1 VRWAAYAGYLAVLI
15 ALVAVYGV
23 HTGWGTLA
31 IIFAIGLLLTTIGRS
46 WRSSAQVLIDW
57 LPFIAV
63 LVLYDRTRG
72 LANDLGIPLHE
83 ADIVRAEKWCFGGV
97 EPTIWLQQ
105 HLYHPDRV
113 YWYDAAVTLVYTTH
127 FVATPILAMVL
138 WLRDRALWL
147 RYIVRIT
154 VLALAGLLTYCLF
167 PEAPPWM
174 AARDGLTGPVAR
186 LSARG
191 WTWLHLSSVTH
202 ALSSAQDGGS
212 NPVAAMPSLHIAFA
226 VLVALMIGIR
236 LRSRWR
242 YLLALYPLA
251 MGFALVYTGE
261 HYVLDLVF
269 GVLYALAAHL
279 GVSRWEVW
287 RARRSTT
294 TLAEATALDPPAQE
308 ALEAR

>member
-1 VRWAAYAGYLAVLI
+1 
-15 ALVAVYGV
+15 
-23 HTGWGTLA
+23 
-31 IIFAIGLLLTTIGRS
+31 
-46 WRSSAQVLIDW
+46 
-57 LPFIAV
+57 
-63 LVLYDRTRG
+63 
-72 LANDLGIPLHE
+72 
-83 ADIVRAEKWCFGGV
+83 
-97 EPTIWLQQ
+97 
-105 HLYHPDRV
+105 
-113 YWYDAAVTLVYTTH
+113 
-127 FVATPILAMVL
+127 
-138 WLRDRALWL
+138 
-147 RYIVRIT
+147 
-154 VLALAGLLTYCLF
+154 
-167 PEAPPWM
+167 
-174 AARDGLTGPVAR
+174 
-186 LSARG
+186 
-191 WTWLHLSSVTH
+191 
-202 ALSSAQDGGS
+202 
-212 NPVAAMPSLHIAFA
+212 MPSLHIAFA